1 MTNEDFA
8 SFVDQYADDVY
19 GFCTYLAGN
28 TFERD
33 DLFQDTFLLASCRK
47 DRIDAERNVKS
58 YFLSLAVSIY
68 RNNLRKRKLRLFL
81 TGERSMDEEESAQIA
96 DTGMRVEE
104 TIIQKEEAAFL
115 RKQVIELPD
124 KYRIPV
130 ILFYMEGLS
139 QEEIAGCMRI
149 PVGTVK
155 SRLATARKKLK
166 ERMEAA
172 GYDR

>member
-1 MTNEDFA
+1 
-8 SFVDQYADDVY
+8 
-19 GFCTYLAGN
+19 
-28 TFERD
+28 
-33 DLFQDTFLLASCRK
+33 
-47 DRIDAERNVKS
+47 
-58 YFLSLAVSIY
+58 
-68 RNNLRKRKLRLFL
+68 
-81 TGERSMDEEESAQIA
+81 MDEEESAQIA